1 MRHYHFFHI
10 LFDKQ
15 VRFFYINLK
24 ISRERRHSEMKKIFG
39 CFLILLTLVM
49 GSLDRVEAAYPE
61 RAIEIIVP
69 FGVGGGSDTAARAV
83 GEGLKPLLPVPLVIT
98 NMPGGA
104 ATKGMLHVGQQP
116 ADGYTVL
123 AVTTS
128 HLIDAVKPKT
138 RAHILRDFD
147 PIMRIQWDTT
157 TVMISGDSKF
167 KSLQDLIDYG
177 KKKPRFLKF
186 AGTSPGAWAEIQTVA
201 FFKKVGVEVTFV
213 PFESGAETKAAIL
226 GGHIHGACEELAETL
241 PLIKAG
247 KLRPLVVIME
257 KRHPA
262 LPDVPCTAELGID
275 YTHGLMRAWAVRKGT
290 PPDRIKYLHDV
301 IKKALDTPV
310 YKKFVQDN
318 HLYAR
323 PGYLGPEETRKYWD
337 DEVKFFT
344 EVLKDLGYVK

>member
-1 MRHYHFFHI
+1 MKRA
-10 LFDKQ
+10 K
-15 VRFFYINLK
+15 RF
-24 ISRERRHSEMKKIFG
+24 
-39 CFLILLTLVM
+39 LLWFVVLGAFVI
-49 GSLDRVEAAYPE
+49 GSWQIASAAYPE
-61 RAIEIIVP
+61 RPIEIIVP

-83 GEGLKPLLPVPLVIT
+83 GEGLKPLLPVSLVIT

-104 ATKGMLHVGQQP
+104 ATKGMLYVDKQP
-116 ADGYTVL
+116 ADGYTIL

-138 RAHILRDFD
+138 RANILRDFD

-157 TVMISGDSKF
+157 AVFVSGESKF
-167 KSLQDLIDYG
+167 KTIQDLIDYG

-186 AGTSPGAWAEIQTVA
+186 AGTSPGAWSEIQTVA

-226 GGHIHGACEELAETL
+226 GGHIDGACEELAETL
-241 PLIKAG
+241 PLVKAG
-247 KLRPLVVIME
+247 KLRALAVIME

-262 LPDVPCTAELGID
+262 LPDVPSTPELGID
-275 YTHGLMRAWAVRKGT
+275 YTHGLMRAWAVKKGT
-290 PPDRIKYLHDV
+290 PPDRIKYLHDK
-301 IKKALDTPV
+301 IKQALDVPV

-323 PGYLGPEETRKYWD
+323 PGYLGPEETRKYWE

-344 EVLKDLGYVK
+344 DVLKELGYVK

>member
-1 MRHYHFFHI
+1 
-10 LFDKQ
+10 
-15 VRFFYINLK
+15 
-24 ISRERRHSEMKKIFG
+24 MKKVKWF
-39 CFLILLTLVM
+39 FLWVLFFSAFVM
-49 GSLDRVEAAYPE
+49 GSWKIASAEFPE
-61 RAIEIIVP
+61 RQIEIIVP
-69 FGVGGGSDTAARAV
+69 FGVGGGSDVAARAV
-83 GEGLKPLLPVPLVIT
+83 AEGLKPLLKVPLVIT

-157 TVMISGDSKF
+157 AVFISADSKF
-167 KSLQDLIDYG
+167 KTIKDLIDYG
-177 KKKPRFLKF
+177 KKNPRFLKF

-201 FFKKVGVEVTFV
+201 FFKKLDVDVTFV
-213 PFESGAETKAAIL
+213 PFESGAEIKAAII

-241 PLIKAG
+241 PLVQAG
-247 KLRPLVVIME
+247 KLKALAVIME

-262 LPDVPCTAELGID
+262 LPDVPCTPELGID
-275 YTHGLMRAWAVRKGT
+275 YTHGLMRAWAVKKGT
-290 PPDRIKYLHDV
+290 PLDRIKYLHDV

-310 YKKFVQDN
+310 YKKFVEDN

-323 PGYLGPEETRKYWD
+323 PGYMGPEETRKYWD
-337 DEVKFFT
+337 DEIKFFT
-344 EVLKDLGYVK
+344 GVLKELGYVK